1 MQEIGTVISSPEGP
15 SSDEFWFVIKENKG
29 IPVRKGE
36 FVQLQAK
43 DGLLVARVDEVIK
56 TNRYFLHPESVSE
69 YEREGRKMFEQFP
82 VERWEYLVAHAF
94 PLGVYANGSQQRVS
108 FPVSPGDKVYKI
120 DEKILSEFFGF
131 DEHGINI
138 GNVEFYNVSAKLN
151 ITKLL
156 QKHLAILAMSG
167 AGKSYLTSVIIEELL
182 DRPEEL
188 GRPAVIV
195 VDPHGEYVG
204 FAEDAN
210 YITRTKVYNKDNISI
225 AACHLSA
232 TNIAELIPQISPV
245 QKRELSP
252 IIESLYERRRP
263 YNMLEL
269 IKEVENSGINPKT
282 KIALISW
289 LSELNSTKLFS
300 NKDSPSIE
308 DLAKPGQLSVL
319 DLSDF
324 VHLKERQ
331 VVLTYFARKL
341 FDARRKERIP
351 PFVLFVEEAH
361 QFAPGGEEEEL
372 AISRG
377 VIEQIAREGRKFNAC
392 LVLISQRPKRLSTT
406 ALSQANTNIILRIT
420 NPVDLQHIAESTEGI
435 TKDVLDMIPG
445 LKVGEALVVGEA
457 VNYPVLVKVRERRSK
472 KTEKGMRLEEALMR
486 YKLKKSLDAKDLE
499 AFM

>member
-43 DGLLVARVDEVIK
+43 DGLLVARVDQVIK
-56 TNRYFLHPESVSE
+56 TNRYFLYPESVSE

-82 VERWEYLVAHAF
+82 VERWEYLIAHAF
-94 PLGVYANGSQQRVS
+94 SLGVYVNGTQQRVS

-131 DEHGINI
+131 DENGINI

-188 GRPAVIV
+188 GRPAIIV
-195 VDPHGEYVG
+195 VDPHGEYIG
-204 FAEDAN
+204 FAEDPN
-210 YITRTKVYNKDNISI
+210 YISRTKVYNKSNISI
-225 AACHLSA
+225 ATHHLSPA
-232 TNIAELIPQISPV
+232 NIAELLPQISPV
-245 QKRELSP
+245 QKRELTP
-252 IIESLYERRRP
+252 IIEGLQERKRT
-263 YNMLEL
+263 YNMNEL
-269 IKEVENSGINPKT
+269 IKEVENSNINQKT
-282 KIALISW
+282 KAALVAW
-289 LSELNSTKLFS
+289 LSELNSTRLFS

-308 DLAKPGQLSVL
+308 ELARAGQLSVL

-331 VVLTYFARKL
+331 IVLTYFARKL
-341 FDARRKERIP
+341 FDARRKEKIP

-435 TKDVLDMIPG
+435 TKDVLEMIPG

-472 KTEKGMRLEEALMR
+472 KTEKGMKLEEALIK
-486 YKLKKSLDAKDLE
+486 YNIQKGLDSKDLE

>member
-1 MQEIGTVISSPEGP
+1 
-15 SSDEFWFVIKENKG
+15 
-29 IPVRKGE
+29 
-36 FVQLQAK
+36 
-43 DGLLVARVDEVIK
+43 
-56 TNRYFLHPESVSE
+56 
-69 YEREGRKMFEQFP
+69 
-82 VERWEYLVAHAF
+82 
-94 PLGVYANGSQQRVS
+94 
-108 FPVSPGDKVYKI
+108 
-120 DEKILSEFFGF
+120 
-131 DEHGINI
+131 
-138 GNVEFYNVSAKLN
+138 
-151 ITKLL
+151 
-156 QKHLAILAMSG
+156 
-167 AGKSYLTSVIIEELL
+167 
-182 DRPEEL
+182 
-188 GRPAVIV
+188 
-195 VDPHGEYVG
+195 
-204 FAEDAN
+204 
-210 YITRTKVYNKDNISI
+210 
-225 AACHLSA
+225 
-232 TNIAELIPQISPV
+232 
-245 QKRELSP
+245 
-252 IIESLYERRRP
+252 
-263 YNMLEL
+263 
-269 IKEVENSGINPKT
+269 
-282 KIALISW
+282 

-331 VVLTYFARKL
+331 IVLTYFARKL
-341 FDARRKERIP
+341 FDARRKEKIP

-472 KTEKGMRLEEALMR
+472 KTEKGMKLEEALMK

>member
-1 MQEIGTVISSPEGP
+1 
-15 SSDEFWFVIKENKG
+15 
-29 IPVRKGE
+29 
-36 FVQLQAK
+36 
-43 DGLLVARVDEVIK
+43 
-56 TNRYFLHPESVSE
+56 
-69 YEREGRKMFEQFP
+69 MF
-82 VERWEYLVAHAF
+82 
-94 PLGVYANGSQQRVS
+94 
-108 FPVSPGDKVYKI
+108 
-120 DEKILSEFFGF
+120 
-131 DEHGINI
+131 
-138 GNVEFYNVSAKLN
+138 
-151 ITKLL
+151 
-156 QKHLAILAMSG
+156 
-167 AGKSYLTSVIIEELL
+167 
-182 DRPEEL
+182 
-188 GRPAVIV
+188 
-195 VDPHGEYVG
+195 
-204 FAEDAN
+204 
-210 YITRTKVYNKDNISI
+210 
-225 AACHLSA
+225 
-232 TNIAELIPQISPV
+232 
-245 QKRELSP
+245 
-252 IIESLYERRRP
+252 
-263 YNMLEL
+263 EL